1 LTAEARAAASHRL
14 PATPAVPPVY
24 YPVRFADVAGALMGH
39 RGPAIRGTF
48 VATGTEALKTALQ
61 SLGEVERL
69 EPGCGVVVPDF
80 ICNNVAAAVMAA
92 GMTPVYCPL
101 SPRSWFYDLEPLR
114 SAVASGARVAT
125 VVSYF
130 GHPPDLSGSA
140 LESAKAALKPCLVV
154 ADAAQAFGPDL
165 ATWLW
170 ADADLTIFSF
180 GPGKSM
186 PLNWG
191 GLVTARSQAHAQW
204 LDDRPRSRGAMASTL
219 NLLAAYAQ
227 SLLLNPRIWGLLP
240 LVGNARRAPALNRA
254 GRPLAWPA
262 TTYLTLALSRL
273 GAEIDDRRRLAA
285 AAAAALRAVPS
296 VHLPSARCIERG
308 VALRLP
314 VVFTDPDAAQSVR
327 AALRVERIVKGP
339 NQWDDYAHASENAAA
354 ISGRLV
360 TLPTFPA
367 AQGALD
373 RAVGV
378 ILRCC
383 A

>member
-1 LTAEARAAASHRL
+1 
-14 PATPAVPPVY
+14 
-24 YPVRFADVAGALMGH
+24 MGH

-80 ICNNVAAAVMAA
+80 ICENVAAAVLAA

-140 LESAKAALKPCLVV
+140 FETAKAALKPCLVV

-165 ATWLW
+165 AAWLW
-170 ADADLTIFSF
+170 ADADYTIFSF

-191 GLVTARSQAHAQW
+191 GLVTPRDRDHA
-204 LDDRPRSRGAMASTL
+204 DRPAGRPRSGGATANTL
-219 NLLAAYAQ
+219 NLLAAYTQ
-227 SLLLNPRIWGLLP
+227 SLLLSPRVWNLLP
-240 LVGNARRAPALNRA
+240 LVGSARRPPALNRT

-262 TTYLTLALSRL
+262 TAYLALALSRL
-273 GAEIDDRRRLAA
+273 GAEIDDRRRLAT
-285 AAAAALRAVPS
+285 AAAAALRAVPG
-296 VHLPSARCIERG
+296 VHLPSARCIGRG

-327 AALRVERIVKGP
+327 TALRVERIVKGP
-339 NQWDDYAHASENAAA
+339 NQWDEYAHASENAAA
-354 ISGRLV
+354 ISRRLV

-373 RAVGV
+373 RAVQVVRRHCG
-378 ILRCC
+378 
-383 A
+383 